1 MLPDPMFEDI
11 DDQKP
16 APTDPKKPLA
26 VTRDAN
32 DRSLVYAIWTRN
44 AGGGIPAD
52 HAWAILHQRYP
63 EEARFLL
70 LHTYEG
76 VVAPRAAAAHW
87 SPTEFLAKVRS
98 VLDTSGGRLNPEV
111 RDLLAVAEDDLHPL
125 SDEDAARLDRIRARV
140 SSRAG
145 DPTAAR
151 KRLQRLASDVV
162 RELHDRTTG
171 GKAIGRT
178 SGSVPAAAVTGDWKT
193 MLAAAKGSRTTYSA
207 TARVTAGDVV
217 EHPKFG
223 PGVVLGVEPGRAHI
237 RFESGARKLV
247 AG

>member
-1 MLPDPMFEDI
+1 MFEDI

-16 APTDPKKPLA
+16 GEQADPKRLG

-32 DRSLVYAIWTRN
+32 DRTLVYAIWNRS
-44 AGGGIPAD
+44 AGMPAAE
-52 HAWAILHQRYP
+52 AWSLLHDRYP
-63 EEARFLL
+63 EDGRFLL
-70 LHTYEG
+70 LHSYEAL
-76 VVAPRAAAAHW
+76 VAQRASVPW
-87 SPTEFLAKVRS
+87 TPEEFLSTVRR

-125 SDEDAARLDRIRARV
+125 SEEDSARLDRIRARV
-140 SSRAG
+140 SSRSG

-151 KRLQRLASDVV
+151 KRLQRLASDIV

-171 GKAIGRT
+171 GKPIGRT
-178 SGSVPAAAVTGDWKT
+178 SGSVPAAIAGTEWKSQ
-193 MLAAAKGSRTTYSA
+193 LDAAKGARTTYSA
-207 TARVTAGDVV
+207 TAKVTAGDVV

-237 RFESGARKLV
+237 LFESGARKLV

>member
-1 MLPDPMFEDI
+1 VFEDI

-16 APTDPKKPLA
+16 DPQQQKKALE
-26 VTRDAN
+26 VTRDSN
-32 DRSLVYAIWTRN
+32 DRALVYAIWTRN
-44 AGGGIPAD
+44 AGGTMPVD
-52 HAWAILHQRYP
+52 QSWAILHERYP

-70 LHTYEG
+70 LNAYEEL
-76 VVAPRAAAAHW
+76 VAPRGPTAW
-87 SPTEFLAKVRS
+87 SPTLFLAKVRK
-98 VLDTSGGRLNPEV
+98 VLDTAGGRLNPEV
-111 RDLLAVAEDDLHPL
+111 RDLLAVADDDLHPL
-125 SDEDAARLDRIRARV
+125 SEEDASRLERIRARV

-178 SGSVPAAAVTGDWKT
+178 SGSVPAAAAGTEWKT
-193 MLAAAKGSRTTYSA
+193 ALAAATKAGGAKTTYSA
-207 TARVTAGDVV
+207 TAKVAAGDVV

-223 PGVVLGVEPGRAHI
+223 AGVVLGVEPGRAHI
-237 RFESGARKLV
+237 LFESGPRKLV

>member
-1 MLPDPMFEDI
+1 MFEDI

-16 APTDPKKPLA
+16 QREPQKPLV
-26 VTRDAN
+26 VTREAN

-44 AGGGIPAD
+44 AGGGMPAEQ
-52 HAWAILHQRYP
+52 AWAILHERYP
-63 EEARFLL
+63 EEGRFLL
-70 LHTYEG
+70 LHTYEAL
-76 VVAPRAAAAHW
+76 VAPRTGAAAW
-87 SPTEFLAKVRS
+87 SPTDFLAKVRS

-125 SDEDAARLDRIRARV
+125 SDDDGARLDRIRARV

-178 SGSVPAAAVTGDWKT
+178 SGSVPAAAVTGEWKT
-193 MLAAAKGSRTTYSA
+193 MLGSAKGTPTTYSA
-207 TARVTAGDVV
+207 TAKVTAGDVV

-223 PGVVLGVEPGRAHI
+223 PGIVLGVEPGRAHI
-237 RFESGARKLV
+237 LFESGPRKLV